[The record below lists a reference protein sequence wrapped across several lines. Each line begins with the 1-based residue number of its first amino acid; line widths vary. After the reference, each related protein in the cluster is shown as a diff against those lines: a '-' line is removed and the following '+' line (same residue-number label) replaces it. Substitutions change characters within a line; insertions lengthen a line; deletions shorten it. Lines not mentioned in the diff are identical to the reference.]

1 MYVCITG
8 FERSC
13 EHSAFSVKEETAPAG
28 VLAVLR
34 HRKLCT
40 RVHAS
45 CAKFLSAYRSDH
57 ALAHTLFLELMPKL
71 KRGSGRHA
79 RGRKPKGGTKNKH
92 QVAARDEARTTAIA
106 AVGTMADEAL
116 EALLSPPPAPAEEVV
131 SEATCG
137 PEPACEPSKGVL
149 DAYKRM
155 AVVSAYQRLNCP
167 PESEWAKHGGTLRQ
181 IADAFDMPD
190 PCDYRPIKEVLLR
203 YLNGE
208 DVWYCKVGQGRKSK
222 LAYGQQLIA
231 ADCLRTGTGQEQAAH
246 ILTAWRETKGMT
258 EKEAAV
264 TRRVVTRRPQLQKPP
279 PCLPRSGC
287 AHVRFSMGLG
297 VRNCVIVSL
306 YTQCLLEITQ
316 IWAHFRSNPLV
327 RVGTV
332 LP

>member
-1 MYVCITG
+1 
-8 FERSC
+8 
-13 EHSAFSVKEETAPAG
+13 
-28 VLAVLR
+28 
-34 HRKLCT
+34 
-40 RVHAS
+40 
-45 CAKFLSAYRSDH
+45 
-57 ALAHTLFLELMPKL
+57 MPKL

-92 QVAARDEARTTAIA
+92 QVAARDEARATAIA

-137 PEPACEPSKGVL
+137 PEPACEPSKGEL

-264 TRRVVTRRPQLQKPP
+264 TRRLSALTRRPQLQKPP

-306 YTQCLLEITQ
+306 YTQYLLEITQ
-316 IWAHFRSNPLV
+316 IWAHFRSNPLSKSV
-327 RVGTV
+327 ES
-332 LP
+332 